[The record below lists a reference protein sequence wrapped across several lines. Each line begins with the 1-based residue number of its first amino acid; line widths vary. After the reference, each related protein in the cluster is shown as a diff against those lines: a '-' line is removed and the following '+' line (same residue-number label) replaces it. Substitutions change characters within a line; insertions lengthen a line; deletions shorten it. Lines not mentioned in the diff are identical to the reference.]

1 MLKQIVLDTETTGIS
16 AKKGHRIIE
25 IGCLLLVDRQKTKE
39 TFHVYLNP
47 DRDIDEGAKAVHG
60 IDEAFL
66 ADKPRFADIAEEFM
80 NFVRG
85 SELIIHN
92 ASFDIGFLDHELKRL
107 GNTYGSMK
115 QHCQITDSLALA
127 RKKHPGQANSLDALC
142 RRYDVDNTSRT
153 LHGALLDAELL
164 ADVYLRLTGGQK
176 ALFQKGNRTDKT
188 ITQSDTQTPQR
199 VADLPV
205 ITANA
210 AELAAHDAFLQQMQN
225 KGECVWLEKETA

>member
-85 SELIIHN
+85 SELIL
-92 ASFDIGFLDHELKRL
+92 ASL
-107 GNTYGSMK
+107 T
-115 QHCQITDSLALA
+115 T
-127 RKKHPGQANSLDALC
+127 NS
-142 RRYDVDNTSRT
+142 
-153 LHGALLDAELL
+153 
-164 ADVYLRLTGGQK
+164 
-176 ALFQKGNRTDKT
+176 KG
-188 ITQSDTQTPQR
+188 
-199 VADLPV
+199 
-205 ITANA
+205 
-210 AELAAHDAFLQQMQN
+210 
-225 KGECVWLEKETA
+225 